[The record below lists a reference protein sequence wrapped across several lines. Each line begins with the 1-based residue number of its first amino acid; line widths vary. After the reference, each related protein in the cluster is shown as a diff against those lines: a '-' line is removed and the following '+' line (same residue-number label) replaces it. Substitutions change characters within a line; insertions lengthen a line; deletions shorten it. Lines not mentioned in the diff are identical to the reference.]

1 MNLRSGREAS
11 AVIISE
17 RRRGKSTMEEA
28 MRSLLNEMEGKISS
42 QISGFRSE
50 FHDFRAEMQR
60 DFSKLQDEVKSLA
73 SNLKET
79 VCRVADVEERINK
92 VEERDGIVTETL
104 SHLLQQQ
111 LQMED
116 RVEYL
121 ENKSRQLNIRI
132 YRVKEGSEGSDMVG
146 FLKSLF
152 TDALG
157 IPGEELTIV
166 HAHRSYANRP
176 VTDEESPRSIIVR
189 FLQWDMK
196 QRVVRAAWGKKAPIT
211 YQDPRFPGTRF
222 RIFVDQDFT
231 TKLQQERSLYA
242 PIRKR
247 LKEKEVKSYVTYPS
261 KLKVFTKDGILM
273 YKTAAEASQD
283 LVRRGL
289 IRSDGCGQQVHLS
302 ASEQRGSSAAGE
314 GWTVHNSNT
323 RGKNRDLRGKVETL
337 LKVLETT

>member
-79 VCRVADVEERINK
+79 VCRVADAEERINK

-116 RVEYL
+116 RVE
-121 ENKSRQLNIRI
+121 
-132 YRVKEGSEGSDMVG
+132 
-146 FLKSLF
+146 
-152 TDALG
+152 
-157 IPGEELTIV
+157 
-166 HAHRSYANRP
+166 
-176 VTDEESPRSIIVR
+176 
-189 FLQWDMK
+189 
-196 QRVVRAAWGKKAPIT
+196 
-211 YQDPRFPGTRF
+211 
-222 RIFVDQDFT
+222 
-231 TKLQQERSLYA
+231 
-242 PIRKR
+242 
-247 LKEKEVKSYVTYPS
+247 
-261 KLKVFTKDGILM
+261 
-273 YKTAAEASQD
+273 
-283 LVRRGL
+283 
-289 IRSDGCGQQVHLS
+289 
-302 ASEQRGSSAAGE
+302 
-314 GWTVHNSNT
+314 
-323 RGKNRDLRGKVETL
+323 
-337 LKVLETT
+337 